1 MRVLECLRDF
11 DGKRVTS
18 LANFCDRGKPS
29 ADELKCLVDVSCS
42 AEQKLRVA
50 ATWMLKRYGEQGV
63 PLPQAQVSRLLRCWE
78 GWEDWESTLH
88 LLQMLGSREIP
99 ETLFEATWNHCV
111 TLTGSENKH
120 SENKHSENKHSED
133 KMVRAWALNGLAH
146 MGLQRSGYHSEAL
159 LHCRE
164 SLEDDSAAVRA
175 RARKLV
181 KMLEKRVDV

>member
-63 PLPQAQVSRLLRCWE
+63 PLPQAQVSRLLRCWKS
-78 GWEDWESTLH
+78 WEDWESTLH
-88 LLQMLGSREIP
+88 LLQILGSLEIP
-99 ETLFEATWNHCV
+99 EALFEATWNHCV
-111 TLTGSENKH
+111 TLTRSEKKRSQNKH
-120 SENKHSENKHSED
+120 SEN

-146 MGLQRSGYHSEAL
+146 MSLQRSGYHPEAL
-159 LHCRE
+159 LKCRDA
-164 SLEDDSAAVRA
+164 LDDDAAAVRA

-181 KMLEKRVDV
+181 KMLEKQVGV